1 MTTERPGKSRITF
14 RDLDL
19 EALWKGAMGGG
30 SVVRRE
36 SVEARGQ
43 EPEEEEW
50 NGIEGVYIISVA
62 ARILE
67 MHPQTL
73 RKYERIG
80 LVRPSRTVGRLRL
93 YSDDDIS
100 KLRLIKYLVGE
111 LRLNLAGVDMAV
123 ALADRIL
130 AMRRQVAEVQQA
142 RALRSLVQGM
152 LEDMLG
158 ILNAQAPQPGQANKN
173 SMGGPA
179 DVPGERG
186 A

>member
-1 MTTERPGKSRITF
+1 
-14 RDLDL
+14 
-19 EALWKGAMGGG
+19 MGGG
-30 SVVRRE
+30 SVARRE
-36 SVEARGQ
+36 RVAPVPVEAD
-43 EPEEEEW
+43 EEEW

-73 RKYERIG
+73 RKYERMG
-80 LVRPSRTVGRLRL
+80 LVRPSRTEGRLRL
-93 YSDDDIS
+93 YSDDDIA

-130 AMRRQVAEVQQA
+130 AMRRQVAQVQQA

-152 LEDMLG
+152 LEEMLG
-158 ILNAQAPQPGQANKN
+158 ILNARAPQAGAGNVDEGQ
-173 SMGGPA
+173 
-179 DVPGERG
+179 
-186 A
+186 

>member
-1 MTTERPGKSRITF
+1 MTMRRPGRGRPTF
-14 RDLDL
+14 HDLDL
-19 EALWKGAMGGG
+19 ETLWRGAMGGG
-30 SVVRRE
+30 SVARRE
-36 SVEARGQ
+36 RAAPVPVEAD
-43 EPEEEEW
+43 EEEW

-93 YSDDDIS
+93 YSDDDIA

-152 LEDMLG
+152 LEEMLG
-158 ILNAQAPQPGQANKN
+158 ILNAQAPQAGTGNVDEGQ
-173 SMGGPA
+173 
-179 DVPGERG
+179 
-186 A
+186 